1 VPGPPSSPGAPRTV
15 RQAALLTGLEGVVLL
30 GLAVNLV
37 AQTVAGSV
45 AQAGS
50 ALVLAALAA
59 GVGLLLGALAR
70 GLVRLRAWARSP
82 VVVLQVVSVP
92 VGVTLLQAGRPV
104 FGVPVL
110 VLAAAVLSL
119 LFTPA
124 ARLALDRR

>member
-1 VPGPPSSPGAPRTV
+1 VPGQPSSPGAPRTV
-15 RQAALLTGLEGVVLL
+15 RQAALLTGLEGVALL
-30 GLAVNLV
+30 GLAVGLV
-37 AQTVAGSV
+37 VQTVAGSV
-45 AQAGS
+45 AQAGN
-50 ALVLAALAA
+50 ALAGAALSA
-59 GVGLLLGALAR
+59 GAGLLLGALAR

-82 VVVLQVVSVP
+82 VVVVQVVSIP

-110 VLAAAVLSL
+110 VLAAAVLYL

>member
-1 VPGPPSSPGAPRTV
+1 VSGPPSGPDAPRTV

-45 AQAGS
+45 AQAAN

-59 GVGLLLGALAR
+59 GVGLLLGVLAR

-92 VGVTLLQAGRPV
+92 VGVTLLQAGRAV